1 MKRITG
7 ENGYIALVLIVSF
20 TSLIY
25 TILMTKAV
33 RHCCQRYMKKKQTV
47 LPYAIEEPV

>member
-20 TSLIY
+20 TALIY
-25 TILMTKAV
+25 TILMTKAA
-33 RHCCQRYMKKKQTV
+33 RHCYQRCIKREKV
-47 LPYAIEEPV
+47 IPYTEDA